1 MNRATKRWALVLLAG
16 AAALAATGRG
26 QPPRAGGEWRAILA
40 DRVTVFGHRNW
51 IAVVDSAYPA
61 QARGGIETVITNANQ
76 LDVTKAVL
84 DELGRVKHVRPVVY
98 LDAELPH
105 VGERDAP
112 GITDI
117 RKDLKALLSDR
128 KPQSLPHEQLL
139 DRLDK
144 AGDRF
149 QVLVLKTNSTLPYTS
164 VFIELECG
172 YWTPEA
178 EKKLREAM
186 GAKKEK

>member
-1 MNRATKRWALVLLAG
+1 MNRATKRWALLLLVGVAC
-16 AAALAATGRG
+16 LAATGRG
-26 QPPRAGGEWRAILA
+26 QPPRAGGEWRAVLA
-40 DRVTVFGHRNW
+40 DRVSAFGHRNW

-61 QARGGIETVITNANQ
+61 QARAGIETVITNANQ
-76 LDVTKAVL
+76 LDVAKAVL
-84 DELGRVKHVRPVVY
+84 DELGKVKHVRPVVY

-112 GITDI
+112 GITDF
-117 RKDLKALLSDR
+117 RKDLKSLLDER
-128 KPQSLPHEQLL
+128 KTQPLPHDQLL

-178 EKKLREAM
+178 EKKLRDAM
-186 GAKKEK
+186 GAKK

>member
-1 MNRATKRWALVLLAG
+1 VLVLLAG
-16 AAALAATGRG
+16 GAALAATGRG
-26 QPPRAGGEWRAILA
+26 QPPRAGGEWRAVLA
-40 DRVTVFGHRNW
+40 DRVAVFGHRNW

-61 QARGGIETVITNANQ
+61 QARGGIETIVTNANQ

-84 DELGRVKHVRPVVY
+84 DEFGRVKHVRPVVY

-112 GITDI
+112 GITDF
-117 RKDLKALLSDR
+117 RKDLKALLADR

-172 YWTPEA
+172 YWTPET